1 MRRFRILLFLFFV
14 VVLVIF
20 GVSRVREHLTSDYDP
35 PEITANTDSIYLSVN
50 ASDAEYLAGMTAYDK
65 KDGDVTNTL
74 VVVSKTKFSSK
85 GTLRVNYAAFD
96 NNSNVATYTREVTF
110 TDYYSPHLSLT
121 SPLRYIEGS
130 SKVDYLSAFGAEDCM
145 DGNISTKI
153 RVSSGNRE
161 IVSDMLATEPL
172 TVQVTNSA
180 GDTST
185 LEFTARYESY
195 GDYSQPAPSLS
206 DYIIYATVGDV
217 RPDLRAGINGVW
229 SSGAVRRF
237 ESSGFSF
244 TDISVNDNGVD
255 YNTPGVYPITYTLSR
270 TINGERTTLG
280 TSYAYLVL
288 EEAAAA

>member
-1 MRRFRILLFLFFV
+1 MRRFRFLLIVFFA

-20 GVSRVREHLTSDYDP
+20 GVSRVREQLTSDYDP
-35 PEITANTDSIYLSVN
+35 PTITADTDTLYLSVN
-50 ASDAEYLAGMTAYDK
+50 ATDAEYLAGMTAYDK

-96 NNSNVATYTREVTF
+96 NNSNVGTYTRDVTY
-110 TDYYSPHLSLT
+110 TDYHSPHLSLT

-130 SKVDYLSAFGAEDCM
+130 TRVDFLSSFAAEDCM

-153 RVSSGNRE
+153 RVSSGNKE
-161 IVSDMLATEPL
+161 IVSDTLATEPI

-185 LEFTARYESY
+185 IELTARYESY
-195 GDYSQPAPSLS
+195 NDYSQPAPSLS
-206 DYIIYATVGDV
+206 DYIIYATVGGV

-237 ESSGFSF
+237 ESTNYSF
-244 TDISVNDNGVD
+244 TDISVSDSGVD
-255 YNTPGVYPITYTLSR
+255 YNTPGVYPITYSLSR
-270 TINGERTTLG
+270 TVNGERTTLG
-280 TSYAYLVL
+280 TSYAYLVV
-288 EEAAAA
+288 EAAA

>member
-1 MRRFRILLFLFFV
+1 MRRFRIVLLLFFV

-20 GVSRVREHLTSDYDP
+20 AASQIRERITSDYDP
-35 PEITANTDSIYLSVN
+35 PQISADTDTLYLSVN
-50 ASDAEYLAGMTAYDK
+50 ATDAEYLTGMTAFDK

-74 VVVSKTKFSSK
+74 VVVSRSKFSSK

-96 NNSNVATYTREVTF
+96 NNSNVGTYTREITY
-110 TDYYSPHLSLT
+110 TDYHSPRISLT

-130 SKVDYLSAFGAEDCM
+130 TRVDYLSAFSAEDCM

-153 RVSSGNRE
+153 RVSSGNTE
-161 IVSDMLATEPL
+161 IVSDTLSTEPI

-195 GDYSQPAPSLS
+195 ADYSQPAPALS

-229 SSGAVRRF
+229 SSGSVRRF
-237 ESSGFSF
+237 ESTNYSF
-244 TDISVNDNGVD
+244 TDISVSDSGVD
-255 YNTPGVYPITYTLSR
+255 YNTPGIYPITYTLSH
-270 TINGERTTLG
+270 TLNGERVTLG
-280 TSYAYLVL
+280 TSYAYLVM
-288 EEAAAA
+288 EAAA